1 MANSNSDLHFTVTF
15 SDGSTW
21 EDRFRRLDRWS
32 ERKQEYVASSK
43 FLNDFMSGEDEMNG
57 IEIREA
63 LNNWLVK
70 TNPGIEFTIK
80 WKYA

>member
-1 MANSNSDLHFTVTF
+1 MTNSNSDLHFTVTF
-15 SDGSTW
+15 SDGSIW

-63 LNNWLVK
+63 LNKWLVK